1 MRVDTGFPSESKEG
15 VGHIVGISE
24 HCGHAL
30 TWKIL
35 TQDTNKVIYRSQVRP
50 FSMHDP
56 NLCADLLCGEDDPP
70 SVCAPI
76 IKSRHVPE
84 DGETKQ
90 TTTPDSTSPA
100 PVFNPEDLVGRTF
113 LLDKQENG
121 QRFRARI
128 VQLVEDHESSV
139 ENNPAR
145 VKFVCS
151 VNDNQAEEILTY
163 NQLLDYISSDEN
175 SDIVWKFQRIIS
187 HQGPLKP
194 DHCDYKGSSYNVM
207 IEWENGE
214 VTAEP
219 LQVIASDDPV
229 TCAIY
234 AKENNLLDLPGWKRF
249 KPLAKRQKK
258 FTQLI
263 NQAKLCS
270 FNTAP
275 RYKYGFEVPRS
286 YAHAIRLDEQSKTTC
301 WKDAVALE
309 LQQIDEYQTFKD
321 YGHHIKFK
329 PPDGYKKIRVHLIF
343 DIKHDGRHRA
353 QLVADGHL
361 TDIPLDSVY
370 SGVVSLR
377 GFCLVLFLAEL
388 NHLELWATD
397 IGSAYLEAQTSE
409 KVYIIAGPEFGERE
423 GHILVIHK
431 ACMDSEAVA
440 LAGMISLL
448 TVYEQ

>member
-1 MRVDTGFPSESKEG
+1 MWDILLVYPT
-15 VGHIVGISE
+15 

-70 SVCAPI
+70 PLFVLLLSSHAMFQRMGRQNKPPLQI
-76 IKSRHVPE
+76 LHPLL
-84 DGETKQ
+84 
-90 TTTPDSTSPA
+90 

-113 LLDKQENG
+113 LLDKQEYG

-139 ENNPAR
+139 ENNPACL
-145 VKFVCS
+145 KFVCS

-175 SDIVWKFQRIIS
+175 SDIVWKFQHIIS
-187 HQGPLKP
+187 HHGPLKP

-249 KPLAKRQKK
+249 KPLAKCQKK

-275 RYKYGFEVPRS
+275 RYKYGFEVPCS
-286 YAHAIRLDEQSKTTC
+286 YTHAIRLDEQSKTTC
-301 WKDAVALE
+301 WNDAVALE

-353 QLVADGHL
+353 RLVADGHL

-370 SGVVSLR
+370 TGVVSLQ
-377 GFCLVLFLAEL
+377 GFRLVPVCQVCRFLL
-388 NHLELWATD
+388 KT
-397 IGSAYLEAQTSE
+397 
-409 KVYIIAGPEFGERE
+409 
-423 GHILVIHK
+423 
-431 ACMDSEAVA
+431 
-440 LAGMISLL
+440 
-448 TVYEQ
+448 